1 MARVDVPAARRPAGL
16 AALTPGLAAAVLA
29 ALLALQPVS
38 TDILV
43 PALPV
48 LSRALGAPPSAAQ
61 LTMAAMML
69 GFGFAQLVWGPLADR
84 AGRRPVLLAALALFV
99 AACAGGALA
108 ESIGTLVAWRA
119 LQGAAMAAA
128 VVLARAIVRDL
139 YEPHE
144 GAQVMARAQSGL
156 GAIAIVSPALGG
168 LAVGFGGWRAAP
180 ALMAVIGAATLAFV
194 ALRLPET
201 RPPRRALAP
210 PLFSAW
216 GGVLRHP
223 SFVAWTLLNACS
235 YAGLFIVLSGS
246 SFVYMNR
253 FGLSAGAAGLT
264 IASGSL
270 AFLGGTLACRHW
282 IVRHGMVAAAV
293 RGGFFTLAGGLGTAA
308 AALAGIESVWPF
320 LLAQWLFSFGHG
332 IHQPCG
338 QAGAVGP
345 FPKQAGVASALSGFV
360 LALACF
366 AVGAWLGAVQGAD
379 VRPYALT
386 LAFWAAATAA
396 VAWTLVR
403 RLQTSIPVP

>member
-1 MARVDVPAARRPAGL
+1 MARGELAAARPASAGLTAGL
-16 AALTPGLAAAVLA
+16 AAAALAL
-29 ALLALQPVS
+29 LLALQPVS
-38 TDILV
+38 TDIMV

-48 LSRALGAPPSAAQ
+48 LSRALGVPVSSAQA
-61 LTMAAMML
+61 TMGAMML
-69 GFGFAQLVWGPLADR
+69 GFGLAQLVWGPLADR
-84 AGRRPVLLAALALFV
+84 AGRRPVLLGALALFV

-108 ESIGTLVAWRA
+108 GDIGTLVAWRA

-168 LAVGFGGWRAAP
+168 LAVGVGGWRAAP
-180 ALMAVIGAATLAFV
+180 ALMAVIGAATLAFI

-201 RPPRRALAP
+201 RPPQRVSGAPALA
-210 PLFSAW
+210 AW
-216 GGVLRHP
+216 RAVLRHP

-235 YAGLFIVLSGS
+235 YAGLFVILSGS

-282 IVRHGMVAAAV
+282 IVRRGMEAAAV

-308 AALAGIESVWPF
+308 AALAGAQTVWPF
-320 LLAQWLFSFGHG
+320 LVAQWLFSFGHG

-345 FPKQAGVASALSGFV
+345 FPQQAGVASALSGFV
-360 LALACF
+360 LALGCF
-366 AVGAWLGAVQGAD
+366 AVGAWLGAVQGTD

-403 RLQTSIPVP
+403 RLQVSSSDA

>member
-1 MARVDVPAARRPAGL
+1 MARVQPAAARRLPAL

-29 ALLALQPVS
+29 TLLALQPVS
-38 TDILV
+38 TDIMV
-43 PALPV
+43 PALP
-48 LSRALGAPPSAAQ
+48 LLARALGAPPSAAQ

-69 GFGFAQLVWGPLADR
+69 GFGVAQLVWGPLADR

-99 AACAGGALA
+99 TACAGGALA
-108 ESIGTLVAWRA
+108 ADIEALVAWRA

-128 VVLARAIVRDL
+128 VVLARAVVRDL
-139 YEPHE
+139 YEPHQ

-168 LAVGFGGWRAAP
+168 LAVGVGGWRAAP

-194 ALRLPET
+194 AWRLPET
-201 RPPRRALAP
+201 RPPRRAAE
-210 PLFSAW
+210 PLWSAW
-216 GGVLRHP
+216 RAVVRHP
-223 SFVAWTLLNACS
+223 RFVAWTLLNACS
-235 YAGLFIVLSGS
+235 YAGLFVVLSGS

-253 FGLSAGAAGLT
+253 FGLSAGDAGLT

-282 IVRHGMVAAAV
+282 IVRRGMEAAAV

-308 AALAGIESVWPF
+308 AALAGVESVWPF
-320 LLAQWLFSFGHG
+320 LVAQWLYSFGHG

-345 FPKQAGVASALSGFV
+345 FPQQAGVASALSGFV

-366 AVGAWLGAVQGAD
+366 AVGAWLGAVHGAD